1 MKSTYIFSI
10 LVLVTVSLVSCTKDA
25 IDQKTSS
32 TIAVP
37 STIDDYQQLLDGL
50 DGPAINYGPSF
61 FSYRSLGN
69 FLSDDAK
76 VTDNNYQTFFQ
87 GTPFITGVLTW
98 DKDMF
103 SSLTTVAEWDK
114 SYQDLLTI
122 NLCLEGLA
130 GIDTTVANSSTWSLA
145 EGMGLFLRGQIFY
158 NLAQF
163 WAQPYHPA
171 TAATDQGIVLRTV
184 SSTSAPTTRSTVQAS
199 YDQILT
205 DLKASIPL
213 LPDNSSASTA
223 QVKVRPSKAAA
234 YAMLAR
240 VYLAIGDSTDLLN
253 YADSALQ
260 LYSTLMD
267 YNTVAGGF
275 QLYNTET
282 LYSSIDAEGT
292 VGSFFG
298 PWEIDSALVN
308 QYDSNDLRKTLFFNN
323 NSFVGGYAFVGDY
336 SGYYSFTGI
345 ATDEL
350 YLMRAEANARLG
362 NTSAA
367 MADLNTLLTARY
379 ITGTYVPRTAAN
391 AGDALT
397 QIITERRKELV
408 FRGCRW
414 TDLRRLG
421 GDVRFAYTLTRT
433 LLGQTYT
440 LPPGD
445 PRYTLQVPAYVITS
459 SNGTIAQTP

>member
-1 MKSTYIFSI
+1 MKSTYIFSFLALI
-10 LVLVTVSLVSCTKDA
+10 TVSLASCTKDA
-25 IDQKTSS
+25 LDQKTSS

-37 STIDDYQQLLDGL
+37 STIGDYQQLLDGL

-69 FLSDDAK
+69 FLSDDAN
-76 VTDNNYQTFFQ
+76 VTTGNYQTYFQ

-98 DKDMF
+98 NKDMF

-114 SYQDLLTI
+114 AYQDLLTI
-122 NLCLEGLA
+122 NLSLEGLA
-130 GIDTTVANSSTWSLA
+130 GIDTTAANSSTWDLA

-163 WAQPYHPA
+163 WAQPYHVA

-205 DLKASIPL
+205 DLKASVAL
-213 LPDNSSASTA
+213 LPDNSSAGTPQA
-223 QVKVRPSKAAA
+223 KVRPSKAAA

-240 VYLAIGDSTDLLN
+240 VYLAMGDSANLLN

-260 LYSTLMD
+260 LYSTLID

-275 QLYNTET
+275 QLYNAET
-282 LYSSIDAEGT
+282 LYSTIDQEGT

-298 PWEIDSALVN
+298 PWEVDSALVN
-308 QYDSNDLRKTLFFNN
+308 QYDANDLRKTLFFNN
-323 NSFVGGYAFVGDY
+323 NSFVGGYGFTGDY

-345 ATDEL
+345 GTDEL

-379 ITGTYVPRTAAN
+379 VTGTYTNRTAAN

-397 QIITERRKELV
+397 QILAERRKELV
-408 FRGCRW
+408 FRGSRW

-459 SNGTIAQTP
+459 SNGTITQTP